1 LYINHYFFTERIQI
15 AKAYLYKVIDFLDL
29 HTHKTAMQAG
39 VNSIQSLS
47 LTDDIFLAMPKKK
60 PISIGLH
67 PWYAT
72 IDKLE
77 LQMKYLAVLA
87 KQENVK
93 LIGECG
99 LDRLKGDN
107 LENQILILE
116 QQIALAEELKKPMIL
131 HCVRCFAELI
141 GIKERLM
148 VKIPM
153 IIHGFNKN
161 EELGKQLMAKGF
173 LLSFGAA
180 ILKENS
186 AAAKLI
192 EELEDFFL
200 ETDDSET
207 TIEEIYHAVAEIK
220 KCSVDELKAII
231 FANWKKINLI

>member
-1 LYINHYFFTERIQI
+1 M
-15 AKAYLYKVIDFLDL
+15 IDFLDL
-29 HTHKTAMQAG
+29 HTHKTAIQSG

-47 LTDDIFLAMPKKK
+47 LTSDIFLAMPKKK
-60 PISIGLH
+60 PISLGLH

-77 LQMKYLAVLA
+77 VQMKYLSVLA
-87 KQENVK
+87 KQPNVK

-99 LDRLKGDN
+99 LDRLRGDI

-116 QQIALAEELKKPMIL
+116 QQIALAEELKKPLIL
-131 HCVRCFAELI
+131 HCVKCFAELI
-141 GIKERLM
+141 EIKERLN
-148 VKIPM
+148 VKVPM

-180 ILKENS
+180 VLKENFS
-186 AAAKLI
+186 AAKLI
-192 EELEDFFL
+192 EDTDNFFL

-207 TIEEIYHAVAEIK
+207 KIEEIYHAVAEIK

-231 FANWKKINLI
+231 FVNWEKLNLL